1 MSTIPDGSITVHI
14 RGAGVIVGL
23 VVIVVDI
30 VRLMDTEVL
39 GLRVTDRERVG
50 LPEMDG
56 GTPMVPAKL

>member
-1 MSTIPDGSITVHI
+1 M
-14 RGAGVIVGL
+14 GL

-39 GLRVTDRERVG
+39 GLRVTDRESVG
-50 LPEMDG
+50 LGEVDG